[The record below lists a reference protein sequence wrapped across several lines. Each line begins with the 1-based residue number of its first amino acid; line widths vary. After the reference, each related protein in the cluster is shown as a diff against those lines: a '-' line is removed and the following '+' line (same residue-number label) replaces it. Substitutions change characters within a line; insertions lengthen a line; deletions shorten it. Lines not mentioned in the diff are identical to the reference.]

1 MTLRWKID
9 HAERLVTVKTSD
21 ELSFH
26 ELEAYLHDVA
36 NERTLSFRKLWDA
49 REGHTLLGG
58 SEIDSYVATIAGYRR
73 WQPLGPYAVVV
84 GVDQGLAHD
93 SLLSRLLAT
102 REPPIRLFSDVAE
115 ATEWLRLQPLPGEE
129 AGL

>member
-21 ELSFH
+21 ELGFH
-26 ELEAYLHDVA
+26 ELEAYLRDVA
-36 NERTLSFRKLWDA
+36 NERALSFRKLWDA
-49 REGHTLLGG
+49 REGRSQLGG
-58 SEIDSYVATIAGYRR
+58 DELDSYVATVSRFVQ

-84 GVDQGLAHD
+84 GPDEGLAHD

-102 REPPIRLFSDVAE
+102 RQRPIRLFSDIVE
-115 ATEWLRLQPLPGEE
+115 AQDWLKAQPLPGET
-129 AGL
+129 AGP